1 MARLGGAV
9 PTADRILDVAE
20 RLTQTRGYNGF
31 SYADVSS
38 ALRIEKASVHYHFP
52 TKAELGVRMVARYRE
67 RFDGALDRVERE
79 ASGAPERLRR
89 YAEIWS
95 GVLRDGGRMCLCGML
110 AAEVE
115 TLPRRVR
122 EALMGFFD
130 ANEAW
135 LSATLA
141 AGRKARLLRF
151 EGSPLAEAR
160 ALLTGLEGAMLLAR
174 GYGEPGRFEAV
185 AARLLHRV
193 GVPSFD

>member
-1 MARLGGAV
+1 MARLDGAV

-20 RLTQTRGYNGF
+20 RLMQTRGYNGF

-52 TKAELGVRMVARYRE
+52 TKAELGVRMIVRYRE
-67 RFDGALDRVERE
+67 RFGEALARIERE
-79 ASGAPERLRR
+79 APGAPVRLRR
-89 YAEIWS
+89 YAELWI
-95 GVLRDGGRMCLCGML
+95 GVLKDGGRMCLCGML

-115 TLPRRVR
+115 TLPHRVR
-122 EALMGFFD
+122 EELKGFFD

-135 LSATLA
+135 LSTTLA
-141 AGRKARLLRF
+141 DGRKARVLRF

-174 GYGEPGRFEAV
+174 SHGEPGRFQAV
-185 AARLLHRV
+185 AACLLKRV
-193 GVPSFD
+193 GV